1 MKTKPTPRSSD
12 PRAAYLTVDMMKGVF
27 VNGTAAGAGIGRP
40 AAGKTGTT
48 DDFKDAWF
56 VGFTPNLSTAVWIG
70 DDNGRA
76 LEYMYGSM
84 QPLSIWRSYMVNAV
98 ANLPAVDFVRP
109 SGVEIPPEP
118 KIEQDSDKDKDKDK
132 KTAKT
137 LIKTKT
143 NPQPKKL
150 PKKQPE
156 ALSLHPRNQA
166 CATVCVKFWKA
177 TLPTMPNRL

>member
-1 MKTKPTPRSSD
+1 
-12 PRAAYLTVDMMKGVF
+12 MKGVF

-70 DDNGRA
+70 DDNGRD

-98 ANLPAVDFVRP
+98 QNLPAVDFVRP
-109 SGVEIPPEP
+109 SGIEIPPEP
-118 KIEQDSDKDKDKDK
+118 KIEPDDNKDKDKDKDK
-132 KTAKT
+132 KDSKETSKNNDEPAAKKAAEEAVGTAQPPAQKPSMRARVREILEGNT
-137 LIKTKT
+137 SNNTKPVVS
-143 NPQPKKL
+143 NK
-150 PKKQPE
+150 
-156 ALSLHPRNQA
+156 
-166 CATVCVKFWKA
+166 
-177 TLPTMPNRL
+177 PTPAN

>member
-1 MKTKPTPRSSD
+1 
-12 PRAAYLTVDMMKGVF
+12 MMKGVF
-27 VNGTAAGAGIGRP
+27 INGTAAGAGLGRP

-84 QPLSIWRSYMVNAV
+84 QPLSIWRSYMLNAV
-98 ANLPAVDFVRP
+98 QSLPAVDFIRP

-118 KIEQDSDKDKDKDK
+118 KIEDEKDKDK
-132 KTAKT
+132 
-137 LIKTKT
+137 
-143 NPQPKKL
+143 
-150 PKKQPE
+150 E
-156 ALSLHPRNQA
+156 
-166 CATVCVKFWKA
+166 
-177 TLPTMPNRL
+177 

>member
-1 MKTKPTPRSSD
+1 
-12 PRAAYLTVDMMKGVF
+12 MKGVF

-132 KTAKT
+132 KDS
-137 LIKTKT
+137 
-143 NPQPKKL
+143 
-150 PKKQPE
+150 KKQPE
-156 ALSLHPRNQA
+156 TLSLHPRNQA

-177 TLPTMPNRL
+177 TLPTTPNLL

>member
-1 MKTKPTPRSSD
+1 
-12 PRAAYLTVDMMKGVF
+12 MMKGVF

-56 VGFTPNLSTAVWIG
+56 VGLRLTSSTAVWIG

-118 KIEQDSDKDKDKDK
+118 K
-132 KTAKT
+132 
-137 LIKTKT
+137 
-143 NPQPKKL
+143 N
-150 PKKQPE
+150 
-156 ALSLHPRNQA
+156 
-166 CATVCVKFWKA
+166 
-177 TLPTMPNRL
+177 